1 MIRINLL
8 PYRAKLRQR
17 QILFHVACFVVVVAA
32 MVLLSL
38 ASNLFFSMQL
48 ANRIEQ
54 QVDMDAELKVLNDQI
69 GELNQLEAAREE
81 VRSKLLIV
89 DELKVDQFRSLN
101 LLVELANIT
110 PKNVWVESLADGQTD
125 ISIKGRA
132 GTSEGISE
140 YMRAL
145 NNSIYFQKD
154 TIHLGAVTRK
164 VQGGIPV
171 REFDLRASFAKL
183 EDDKKGSKK

>member
-17 QILFHVACFVVVVAA
+17 QILFHVACFVVVIIA
-32 MVLLSL
+32 MVLLSF
-38 ASNLFFSMQL
+38 ASNIYFSIQL
-48 ANRIEQ
+48 SNRIEQ
-54 QVDMDAELKVLNDQI
+54 QVDMDAELKILNDKI
-69 GELNQLEAAREE
+69 GELDKLEAAREE
-81 VRSKLLIV
+81 VQSKLKIV

-101 LLVELANIT
+101 LLVELAHIT
-110 PKNVWVESLADGQTD
+110 PKNVWVESLADGQTE

-154 TIHLGAVTRK
+154 TIHLGTVSRK
-164 VQGGIPV
+164 VQSGIPV
-171 REFDLRASFAKL
+171 RAFDLRASFAKL
-183 EDDKKGSKK
+183 EDKKGAKK